1 MLCRSP
7 NSVTGTILV
16 ADDQAAN
23 RELLEQLLTTQGFR
37 VITVC
42 DGGRICASSIS
53 SRDWSEPE
61 RRTSF
66 SRCGGWRLDLGEK
79 TIGIRNF
86 LQRR

>member
-1 MLCRSP
+1 LPYKSHQ
-7 NSVTGTILV
+7 SDAGTILV

-42 DGGRICASSIS
+42 DGGRICIF
-53 SRDWSEPE
+53 DQFE
-61 RRTSF
+61 RLVRTGAADF
-66 SRCGGWRLDLGEK
+66 FLAVRGWRLDLGEK